1 MNDLMSRTRP
11 LTSGPKAVVLKN
23 VRLATAAGC
32 AIIGLRVFSPGTAA
46 AGLGCPGNRRRD
58 TTGAGAATIAFANGA
73 HENAGC
79 TAGTGLYAD
88 SVYRTVNGAGATL
101 DTGILVGNNRLPFF
115 YIEYS
120 MGTDD
125 GAHTATVA
133 GPGIES
139 QGNNIFQVL
148 EHFHSS

>member
-1 MNDLMSRTRP
+1 MVA
-11 LTSGPKAVVLKN
+11 GEAV
-23 VRLATAAGC
+23 
-32 AIIGLRVFSPGTAA
+32 GLCVFGGWTTAA

-58 TTGAGAATIAFANGA
+58 TTGAGAATITFANGA

-79 TAGTGLYAD
+79 TAGAGLYPD

-125 GAHTATVA
+125 GAHTAAIA

-139 QGNNIFQVL
+139 
-148 EHFHSS
+148 

>member
-11 LTSGPKAVVLKN
+11 LTSGLKAVVLKN

-73 HENAGC
+73 HENAGG
-79 TAGTGLYAD
+79 TAGASLYAD
-88 SVYRTVNGAGATL
+88 SVDWAIDGAGATL
-101 DTGILVGNNRLPFF
+101 DTGILVGNNRLPVF
-115 YIEYS
+115 YFEYS
-120 MGTDD
+120 LGTDD
-125 GAHTATVA
+125 GAHATAITDH
-133 GPGIES
+133 GIES